1 MKKLLSLIMLLSMLP
16 LSVSYAIKVDNLYQA
31 EVAVSTQSPE
41 ARAEAAKEGLAQ
53 VLVKVSGDSEIMKSN
68 AITEGL
74 GKAEYYVQEYS
85 YSSPSREAAMYQ
97 LRINYDPTDVKRL
110 LRNAGVRFWGQN
122 RPLILVWL
130 VVDKAEGQHE
140 VISSETPDSILSA
153 LRAQSKTHGIPII
166 FPMMDVTDVS
176 HVSPNDIASKAI
188 PILKDAGKRYGADAI
203 LVGKIDATSGE
214 LDSQWQ
220 LVLGKDQWNWA
231 ITDKTPETVVA
242 NLINQISQALAQHF
256 VNTAANDKLQW
267 VSVEVNHVL
276 VRNDLD
282 KLMRYLSQ
290 LGPVQQIR
298 LSQVVGDMVQMS
310 VLVDGTSNGFRQNAA
325 IGQHLVLKNSDEL
338 RNKLIYDWV
347 Q

>member
-1 MKKLLSLIMLLSMLP
+1 MKKLLPLILLFVMLP
-16 LSVSYAIKVDNLYQA
+16 ISVSYAIKVENLYQA

-53 VLVKVSGDSEIMKSN
+53 VLVKVSGDTDIMKSS

-85 YSSPSREAAMYQ
+85 YSSPSRDAALYQ
-97 LRINYDPTDVKRL
+97 LRIKYDPTDIKRL

-130 VVDKAEGQHE
+130 VVDKSQGQHE
-140 VISSETPDSILSA
+140 VISSETPDGMLTA

-176 HVSPNDIASKAI
+176 HVTPHDILAKSV

-203 LVGKIDATSGE
+203 LIGNINASSGE
-214 LDSQWQ
+214 LDSEWQ
-220 LVLGKDQWNWA
+220 LVLGKDEWHWA
-231 ITDKTPETVVA
+231 ITDKSPETVVA
-242 NLINQISQALAQHF
+242 NLINQVSQALAQHF
-256 VNTAANDKLQW
+256 VNTAANEKLQW
-267 VSVEVNHVL
+267 VRVEVNHVL
-276 VRNDLD
+276 ARHDLD

-310 VLVDGTSNGFRQNAA
+310 VLVDGTPHGFQQNAA

-347 Q
+347 E